1 MQYTVPY
8 TVSHQYQELQAPVTQ
23 SSPVCCLPS
32 FPLPKDRGS
41 IVTLGGA
48 TGVGEVLYHRLHL
61 PSCPQRVLGKNTNP
75 TTEHGMAWLA
85 QENDVADRG
94 LPPRAF
100 VDRVVVT

>member
-32 FPLPKDRGS
+32 FPFSKDCGS
-41 IVTLGGA
+41 IVTLGGLQISPVVHNA
-48 TGVGEVLYHRLHL
+48 FVL
-61 PSCPQRVLGKNTNP
+61 VKNTNP

-100 VDRVVVT
+100 VDRVVVTQCIP